1 MAQGENVTEAS
12 PRLRA
17 ELVVGRH
24 RLAGLALDEPVEQLV
39 EVHHRLH
46 LFLDQ
51 ALLLHLLLDQLQHGR
66 VLPGL
71 GVLDDVPS

>member
-1 MAQGENVTEAS
+1 MTQGENVAEAS
-12 PRLRA
+12 SRLHA

-39 EVHHRLH
+39 EVHHRRLP
-46 LFLDQ
+46 LQ
-51 ALLLHLLLDQLQHGR
+51 PRLLLHLLLDQLQYSR

-71 GVLDDVPS
+71 GMLDDVPP